1 MMIFCSCRA
10 NKENIFRVIDVLAF
24 FSIRIGLS
32 MSWHLPGKTYRD
44 DLIILPDGNILKP
57 WWRKQ
62 GHQLTVDDLQELID
76 SSPEIIVVGTGVN
89 GRVIPVK
96 NLKADL
102 AKMSIEFIAVP
113 NEEAIKVFNQLV
125 PEKRIGGGFH
135 LTC

>member
-1 MMIFCSCRA
+1 MKIEKPIKRNKMKIDSCS
-10 NKENIFRVIDVLAF
+10 FGSLVIN
-24 FSIRIGLS
+24 
-32 MSWHLPGKTYRD
+32 GKTYRD

>member
-1 MMIFCSCRA
+1 
-10 NKENIFRVIDVLAF
+10 
-24 FSIRIGLS
+24 
-32 MSWHLPGKTYRD
+32 
-44 DLIILPDGNILKP
+44 
-57 WWRKQ
+57 
-62 GHQLTVDDLQELID
+62 VDDLQELID

-89 GRVIPVK
+89 GRVIPGK

-125 PEKRIGGGFH
+125 SEKRIGGGFH